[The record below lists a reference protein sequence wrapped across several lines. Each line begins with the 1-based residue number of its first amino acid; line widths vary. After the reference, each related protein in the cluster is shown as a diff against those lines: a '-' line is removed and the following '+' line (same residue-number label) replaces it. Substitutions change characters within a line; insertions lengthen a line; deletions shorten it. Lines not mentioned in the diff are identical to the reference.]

1 MLQVS
6 SITCIC
12 SSIHFYGALIV
23 ALKIFSKFTGI
34 HLCQSLFLINLMA
47 EAVRDFDA
55 MFRTPG
61 RLPQYLVDLVTFRIF
76 RVIPLPHG
84 RS

>member
-12 SSIHFYGALIV
+12 SSIHFDGALI
-23 ALKIFSKFTGI
+23 AAPKNFSKLTGI

-47 EAVRDFDA
+47 ETVRDFDA

-61 RLPQYLVDLVTFRIF
+61 RLPQYLVAGTTHAI
-76 RVIPLPHG
+76 
-84 RS
+84 

>member
-12 SSIHFYGALIV
+12 SSIHFDGALIV
-23 ALKIFSKFTGI
+23 APKNFSKLTGI

-47 EAVRDFDA
+47 ETVRDFDA

-61 RLPQYLVDLVTFRIF
+61 RLPQYLVAGTTHAI
-76 RVIPLPHG
+76 
-84 RS
+84 

>member
-12 SSIHFYGALIV
+12 SSIHFDGALIV
-23 ALKIFSKFTGI
+23 APKNFSKFTGI

-47 EAVRDFDA
+47 ETVRDFDA

-61 RLPQYLVDLVTFRIF
+61 RLPQYLVAGTTHAI
-76 RVIPLPHG
+76 
-84 RS
+84 